1 MNNAVEVREFE
12 SLTIGES
19 ASVERT
25 IRAQDVQA
33 FAEISGDYRPLHMDD
48 AYALASLFR
57 KRVVHGSFLS
67 SLVSQLVGMK
77 LPGKYALLMRE
88 SLEFK
93 KPVFI
98 GDTIVVLGTIIA
110 KSEATRVIELAIV
123 VRRGEEVVAT
133 GSVHASVLK

>member
-1 MNNAVEVREFE
+1 MKVATEEREFD
-12 SLTIGES
+12 SLRIGES
-19 ASVERT
+19 ALVERT
-25 IRAQDVQA
+25 IRASDVQA
-33 FAEISGDYRPLHMDD
+33 FAEVSGDYSPLHMDD
-48 AYALASLFR
+48 AYATQSIFGQ
-57 KRVVHGSFLS
+57 RVVHGGFLS
-67 SLVSQLVGMK
+67 SLVSQLVGMR

-93 KPVFI
+93 KPMFI